1 LLVRILVVL
10 AALGAPATPVHG
22 QSLTIGG
29 AIQYDVQRFDGEAS
43 LNRLDGESL
52 GWMLAG
58 GARIDH
64 WLIRGEGSRGAT
76 IRNSQTLM
84 LTVNQ
89 RPTMIDSELSH
100 DTREIALLG
109 GYAHDVGGRFE
120 AAILGG
126 ISVVTVHRTFT
137 TDAGQLILVPPST
150 APATAVTTTF
160 VDRGKVW
167 SAEANVVVHATP
179 HLGVVGGVRMQPISL
194 ADDISG
200 RSVRTFAGMVW
211 QFK

>member
-1 LLVRILVVL
+1 VRVILLL
-10 AALGAPATPVHG
+10 AALGVPAAPVHG

-29 AIQYDVQRFDGEAS
+29 AIQYDVQRFHEDAS

-52 GWMLAG
+52 GWMLVG

-64 WLIRGEGSRGAT
+64 WLIRGEGSRGET
-76 IRNSQTLM
+76 IRNTQTLM

-89 RPTMIDSELSH
+89 RPTTIDSELSH
-100 DTREIALLG
+100 DTREIAVLG

-126 ISVVTVHRTFT
+126 ISAVTVHRTFT
-137 TDAGQLILVPPST
+137 TDAGQLILVSPST
-150 APATAVTTTF
+150 IPTTAVTTTV
-160 VDRGKVW
+160 VDRFAAW
-167 SAEANVVVHATP
+167 TAEADVVVHATR
-179 HLGVVGGVRMQPISL
+179 HVGIVGGVRVQPMSL
-194 ADDISG
+194 ADDLSG
-200 RSVRTFAGMVW
+200 RSVRMFAGMMW